1 MVVLVRF
8 WLFISQAIATIFL
21 ASMVL
26 IIGYG
31 ANVANVQGGDIGKL
45 GGSIEVMG
53 GWSVLFIF
61 CSVRAW
67 LLLKNENSL
76 RQAAIVTAVPVL
88 LVPVA
93 LFLMP

>member
-21 ASMVL
+21 AAMVL

-31 ANVANVQGGDIGKL
+31 ANVANAQGGELPSLQESIG
-45 GGSIEVMG
+45 VMA

-67 LLLKNENSL
+67 VLLKKEESL
-76 RQAAIVTAVPVL
+76 RQAAIVTAIPVL
-88 LVPVA
+88 CVPVA
-93 LFLMP
+93 VFLMR